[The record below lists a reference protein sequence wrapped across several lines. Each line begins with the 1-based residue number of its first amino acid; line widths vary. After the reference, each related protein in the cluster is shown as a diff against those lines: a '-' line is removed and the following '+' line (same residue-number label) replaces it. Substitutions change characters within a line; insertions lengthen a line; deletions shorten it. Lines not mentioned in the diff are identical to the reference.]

1 MKCRYCSL
9 RVDGDTLSHY
19 LTCGGVAQLGTLPRK
34 RAQKPKIKTLCA
46 TCQKRKRVAGD
57 CYCRECKNA
66 KARKRWLMTR
76 NVKHKRV
83 MV

>member
-1 MKCRYCSL
+1 MKCAYCHL
-9 RVDGDTLSHY
+9 IVDGDILHHY
-19 LTCGGVAQLGTLPRK
+19 LTCVGVAQLGTLGRK